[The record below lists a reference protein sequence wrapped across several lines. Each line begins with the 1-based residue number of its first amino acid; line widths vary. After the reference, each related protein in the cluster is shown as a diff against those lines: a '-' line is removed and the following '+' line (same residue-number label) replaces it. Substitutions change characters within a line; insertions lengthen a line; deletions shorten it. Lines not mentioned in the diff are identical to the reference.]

1 MVQDEKERRRFHRVF
16 FTLEEGIKGTLAF
29 SDLQQGLLTVHIIN
43 LSEGGLGLVLGKAE
57 KEKIRKGYQ
66 VILTHIK
73 GIQGLEPLVNVKAE
87 IKWILDNPS
96 LEFMGF
102 GCEFINLPES
112 MRDAIRTFIDAHA
125 RER

>member
-16 FTLEEGIKGTLAF
+16 FSLEEGIKGTLAF
-29 SDLQQGLLTVHIIN
+29 SRLQQGLLTAHIIN

-57 KEKIRKGYQ
+57 KERIRKGYQ

-112 MRDAIRTFIDAHA
+112 MRDAIRTFIDARA